1 MCGATSE
8 QKDLQAKQAAFY
20 DTMTQDY
27 KTVFGEH
34 QAILGKL
41 TKAFEPIVDAGP
53 NQRGF
58 SDAERADLHTQ
69 STEGVARNFDKAKR
83 ELNSDLAARGGDD
96 FIPSGSDNQMRGD
109 LAGFAAAQKSGEDLQ
124 IEEADYATGHE
135 NWKFATGV
143 LGGVASELNPTGFS
157 NSATG
162 AGSAAA
168 ETANQIAQASNS
180 IWGSVIGGISGIAGM
195 AAQGATMGATM
206 PKPAS
211 K

>member
-1 MCGATSE
+1 MCGATNQ
-8 QKDLQAKQAAFY
+8 QKDLEAKQAAFY
-20 DTMTQDY
+20 DTMTKDY
-27 KTVFGEH
+27 QTVFGES

-41 TKAFEPIVDAGP
+41 TKAFQPIVDAGP

-96 FIPSGSDNQMRGD
+96 FIPSGGDNQMRGD

-124 IEEADYATGHE
+124 IEEADYAAGHA
-135 NWKFATGV
+135 NWQFATGV
-143 LGGVASELNPTGFS
+143 LGGVASELSPTRYS
-157 NSATG
+157 DAATG

-168 ETANQIAQASNS
+168 STANAIAQADNS
-180 IWGSVIGGISGIAGM
+180 VWSSVIGGISGIAGM

-206 PKPAS
+206 PKPN